1 MNTVLNSDYLDWP
14 SLPQLLPVSIPG
26 VQTKRDDFLID
37 IDQSSLVERI
47 TRYFDPKLSYEE
59 FSTLYPEAVQQTK
72 RYDPRDTRVTLIKRG
87 LLPKNVVRYCYRAF
101 DNRWVYWEPQT
112 KLLGEKSPDFFPNAL
127 PGNLWLEAREKQ
139 TQEEFDRGT
148 VSSVLAD
155 NFGNGFSTFFPRQ
168 LDDGHGELTRFNVPQ
183 SLVTFLADRDLPLET
198 IFSHVVAIMHSPAY
212 RAENRDALRMT
223 WPRIPLPESSSRLRA
238 SAICGNRLSPLL
250 DVEVA
255 APRVTTGNLRPLMP
269 VLAVATTVAGKQMD
283 SKVRSISAGW
293 GRKQK
298 SKAGMIVMPGREC
311 VTNREYS
318 DAELAATKNEA
329 AELGITLNSALK
341 ILGGRTYDVYLN
353 ADAYWANVPER
364 VWNYTLGGYQ
374 VIKKWLS
381 YRELSVLNRPLTIDE
396 IAYVSEMARRIAA
409 ILLMAPELDAN
420 YVAAKADAL
429 DWNKTPASKV
439 KVPA

>member
-1 MNTVLNSDYLDWP
+1 
-14 SLPQLLPVSIPG
+14 
-26 VQTKRDDFLID
+26 
-37 IDQSSLVERI
+37 
-47 TRYFDPKLSYEE
+47 
-59 FSTLYPEAVQQTK
+59 
-72 RYDPRDTRVTLIKRG
+72 
-87 LLPKNVVRYCYRAF
+87 
-101 DNRWVYWEPQT
+101 
-112 KLLGEKSPDFFPNAL
+112 
-127 PGNLWLEAREKQ
+127 
-139 TQEEFDRGT
+139 
-148 VSSVLAD
+148 
-155 NFGNGFSTFFPRQ
+155 
-168 LDDGHGELTRFNVPQ
+168 
-183 SLVTFLADRDLPLET
+183 
-198 IFSHVVAIMHSPAY
+198 
-212 RAENRDALRMT
+212 
-223 WPRIPLPESSSRLRA
+223 
-238 SAICGNRLSPLL
+238 
-250 DVEVA
+250 
-255 APRVTTGNLRPLMP
+255 MP

-429 DWNKTPASKV
+429 DWNKLQQVKSKCQRRSVTLATWGGAFTPHPKQTSRNACIPRVDLSERPVLNSNRDQQPLASFSIAAAARRRVIGLPSAVASRKV
-439 KVPA
+439 Q